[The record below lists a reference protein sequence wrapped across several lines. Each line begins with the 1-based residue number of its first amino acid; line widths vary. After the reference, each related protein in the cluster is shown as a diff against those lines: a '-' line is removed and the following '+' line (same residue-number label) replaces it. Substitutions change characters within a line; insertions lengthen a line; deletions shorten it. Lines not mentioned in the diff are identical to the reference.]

1 MLQPLIDS
9 LRTVVSAAN
18 DRMHVMHAQGHITL
32 PELMSVQAHI
42 STACDHLDLASDLA
56 EAIDNQIE
64 APNHPDQNDRDAG
77 RICEQ
82 CNHDL
87 ELDADFRCTRCGA

>member
-9 LRTVVSAAN
+9 LRTVVSTVN
-18 DRMHVMHAQGHITL
+18 DRMHVMHAQGHLTL
-32 PELMSVQAHI
+32 PELMAVQSEINA
-42 STACDHLDLASDLA
+42 ACNHLELASLLA
-56 EAIDNQIE
+56 AAIDNQIE
-64 APNHPDQNDRDAG
+64 TPNHPDQNDRDAG